1 MCVYERERSLLAPNR
16 SLFPLSTKVLDRMGI
31 KDSGLDVGSNLLV
44 LLGLWLGLAVIAFV
58 LLERRSSAR
67 ERRRSKLLS

>member
-1 MCVYERERSLLAPNR
+1 
-16 SLFPLSTKVLDRMGI
+16 MGI